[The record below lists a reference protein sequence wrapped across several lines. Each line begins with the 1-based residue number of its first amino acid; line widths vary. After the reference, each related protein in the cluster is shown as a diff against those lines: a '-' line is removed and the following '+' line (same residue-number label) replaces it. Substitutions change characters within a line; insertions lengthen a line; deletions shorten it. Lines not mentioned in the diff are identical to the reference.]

1 MKNKQQLSDEQNQIV
16 AARSR
21 LGLRRSS
28 VEERLDAID
37 KEYVAAL
44 LQFAESGNL
53 AELQELE
60 AEKMLLLVALQAP
73 YLAAYTA
80 LDNRLKSVRAGLDNI
95 NTIEKLRAEDAE
107 FAKFFN
113 SVLQRRSLQAG
124 DEERLWSYATGRPA
138 LMEQVNTLISQLQCF
153 AQRGFGPNPI
163 PFEQVVNI
171 APLPEEPDNS
181 EITVN
186 A

>member
-1 MKNKQQLSDEQNQIV
+1 MKNKQQLNDEQSHLTE
-16 AARSR
+16 ALTR
-21 LGLRRSS
+21 LKHRRSS

-44 LQFAESGNL
+44 IRFAESGNL

-73 YLAAYTA
+73 YLATYAEI
-80 LDNRLKSVRAGLDNI
+80 DNRLKTVRLALGSI
-95 NTIEKLRAEDAE
+95 NSIEKLRAEDVE

-124 DEERLWSYATGRPA
+124 DEDRLWSYAAGRPV
-138 LMEQVNTLISQLQCF
+138 LKEQVNTLISQLQCF
-153 AQRGFGPNPI
+153 AQRGFGPNPV